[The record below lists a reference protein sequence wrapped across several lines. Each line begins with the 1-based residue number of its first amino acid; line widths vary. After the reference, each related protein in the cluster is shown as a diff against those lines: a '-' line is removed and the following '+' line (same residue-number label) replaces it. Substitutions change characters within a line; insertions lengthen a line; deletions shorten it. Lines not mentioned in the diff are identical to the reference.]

1 MISLRTMTLTRT
13 MNLTRTMALALAAVC
28 AATPTL
34 AADSI
39 TIGALRFT
47 SHAPT
52 FIAVERGYFKA
63 EGIDA
68 KLKFFQAAQPIAVAI
83 ASGDI
88 DFGITALTGG
98 YYSLASK
105 GALKVVGGLY
115 AEKKGVNGMAVMV
128 SNKAYKEGITSIAK
142 LKGRSFALT
151 QVGSSFHYMA
161 GMIAQANGFKLSDI
175 KLKPLQKVGAMI
187 GAVKSGQVDAMTMVP
202 HVAVPLDKAGAAK
215 IIGWVNELGPYQVT
229 TVFTSTKNTTTKA
242 ALIKRFMK
250 AYAKGIADY
259 RAVMLDQNKD
269 PAATEAMVRLLHKYI
284 YESRPYEKAAPGIK
298 AGAVYMNAGAAL
310 DIKNVE
316 AQLKWFQSQKLAPA
330 SLKVDDL
337 VAKGFAPIQ

>member
-1 MISLRTMTLTRT
+1 
-13 MNLTRTMALALAAVC
+13 
-28 AATPTL
+28 
-34 AADSI
+34 
-39 TIGALRFT
+39 
-47 SHAPT
+47 
-52 FIAVERGYFKA
+52 
-63 EGIDA
+63 
-68 KLKFFQAAQPIAVAI
+68 
-83 ASGDI
+83 
-88 DFGITALTGG
+88 
-98 YYSLASK
+98 
-105 GALKVVGGLY
+105 
-115 AEKKGVNGMAVMV
+115 
-128 SNKAYKEGITSIAK
+128 
-142 LKGRSFALT
+142 
-151 QVGSSFHYMA
+151 
-161 GMIAQANGFKLSDI
+161 
-175 KLKPLQKVGAMI
+175 AMI

-242 ALIKRFMK
+242 ALIKRFMT

-269 PAATEAMVRLLHKYI
+269 PAATEAMVRLLHT
-284 YESRPYEKAAPGIK
+284 YEKAAPGIK
-298 AGAVYMNAGAAL
+298 AGAVYMNGGAAL